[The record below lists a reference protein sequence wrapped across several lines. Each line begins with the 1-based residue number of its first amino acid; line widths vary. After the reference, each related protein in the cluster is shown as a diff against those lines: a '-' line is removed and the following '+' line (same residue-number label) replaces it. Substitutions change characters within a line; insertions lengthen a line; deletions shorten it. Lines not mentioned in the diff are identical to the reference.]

1 MKGWRSHESL
11 RATADH
17 DRGCFSGWYRRSGSQ
32 RHHRSK
38 RYNRVKVANYECGL
52 EPTPSAGASGR
63 FPIKYFLTAMTFII
77 FDIEVVFL
85 YPWAVSANRL
95 GLASL
100 IAIASFVFLIT
111 IPFIYEWRRGGLDWE

>member
-1 MKGWRSHESL
+1 MNPYVPLLIMIAVASL
-11 RATADH
+11 VGIGGLAVSAIL
-17 DRGCFSGWYRRSGSQ
+17 GP
-32 RHHRSK
+32 K

-85 YPWAVSANRL
+85 YPWAVAANHL